1 MLFIDIKY
9 IDLVSPKLR
18 NFKKKNTYLW
28 NFSCPICK
36 DSKRSVLKAR
46 GFIYKIK
53 NNLNFIRE
61 EELPEAALET
71 TPKADSSKTT
81 KKETKAPVK
90 ETQAQYIN
98 RRKEEKAKQYS
109 DDEIQEILK
118 LLTVLAKISIDNI
131 LKNNKNG

>member
-53 NNLNFIRE
+53 NNLNF
-61 EELPEAALET
+61 
-71 TPKADSSKTT
+71 K
-81 KKETKAPVK
+81 
-90 ETQAQYIN
+90 IN
-98 RRKEEKAKQYS
+98 P
-109 DDEIQEILK
+109 
-118 LLTVLAKISIDNI
+118 
-131 LKNNKNG
+131 